1 MAARVLRPASVRS
14 VRRGSGYPETTV
26 IIDTSQVPQEGQ
38 VVAEGTFTF
47 RVDDDLK
54 AAFAE
59 VAANQERTAAQL
71 LRVLM
76 KDAVHRDREL
86 REHDRW
92 FRGEIEQALEEA
104 DDAATPRLTHE
115 SVRSSW
121 QQQRAAIEHQASG
134 RPA

>member
-1 MAARVLRPASVRS
+1 VADERVATPP
-14 VRRGSGYPETTV
+14 GYHRYITGNTWEE
-26 IIDTSQVPQEGQ
+26 I
-38 VVAEGTFTF
+38 VAESTFTF
-47 RVDDDLK
+47 RVDDALK

-92 FRGEIEQALEEA
+92 FRGEIDLALSEA
-104 DDAATPRLTHE
+104 DDPATTRLAHE

-121 QQQRAAIEHQASG
+121 QQQRATLERRAPG

>member
-1 MAARVLRPASVRS
+1 MAES
-14 VRRGSGYPETTV
+14 
-26 IIDTSQVPQEGQ
+26 
-38 VVAEGTFTF
+38 TFTF
-47 RVDDDLK
+47 RVDEELK

-59 VAANQERTAAQL
+59 VAASQERSAAQL

-76 KDAVHRDREL
+76 RDAVHRDREL

-92 FRGEIEQALEEA
+92 FRGEIEHAVTEA
-104 DDAATPRLTHE
+104 DDPATARLAHE

-121 QQQRAAIEHQASG
+121 QQQRAAIERQATG

>member
-1 MAARVLRPASVRS
+1 MAES
-14 VRRGSGYPETTV
+14 
-26 IIDTSQVPQEGQ
+26 
-38 VVAEGTFTF
+38 TFTF
-47 RVDDDLK
+47 RVDDELK

-59 VAANQERTAAQL
+59 VAASQERTAAQL

-92 FRGEIEQALEEA
+92 FRREVERALGEAGDPA
-104 DDAATPRLTHE
+104 MPRLAHE

-121 QQQRAAIEHQASG
+121 QQPTRSH
-134 RPA
+134 

>member
-1 MAARVLRPASVRS
+1 MAES
-14 VRRGSGYPETTV
+14 
-26 IIDTSQVPQEGQ
+26 
-38 VVAEGTFTF
+38 TFTF
-47 RVDDDLK
+47 RVDEELK

-92 FRGEIEQALEEA
+92 FRGEIEHAVTEA
-104 DDAATPRLTHE
+104 DDPATARLAHE

-121 QQQRAAIEHQASG
+121 QQQRAAIERRTTG

>member
-1 MAARVLRPASVRS
+1 
-14 VRRGSGYPETTV
+14 
-26 IIDTSQVPQEGQ
+26 
-38 VVAEGTFTF
+38 VADGTFTF
-47 RVDDDLK
+47 RVDDELK

-92 FRGEIEQALEEA
+92 FRGEIDQALGEA
-104 DDAATPRLTHE
+104 DDPGTRRLAHE
-115 SVRSSW
+115 TVHSSW
-121 QQQRAAIEHQASG
+121 QQQRAAIERQATG

>member
-1 MAARVLRPASVRS
+1 MAES
-14 VRRGSGYPETTV
+14 
-26 IIDTSQVPQEGQ
+26 
-38 VVAEGTFTF
+38 TFTF
-47 RVDDDLK
+47 RVDDELK

-59 VAANQERTAAQL
+59 VAASQERTAAQL

-92 FRGEIEQALEEA
+92 FRDEIEHALREA
-104 DDAATPRLTHE
+104 DDPAVPRLAHE

-121 QQQRAAIEHQASG
+121 QQQRAAIERQETG
-134 RPA
+134 RSA

>member
-1 MAARVLRPASVRS
+1 MGES
-14 VRRGSGYPETTV
+14 
-26 IIDTSQVPQEGQ
+26 
-38 VVAEGTFTF
+38 TFTF
-47 RVDDDLK
+47 RVDEELK

-59 VAANQERTAAQL
+59 VAASQERTAAQL

-92 FRGEIEQALEEA
+92 FRGEVERALGEA
-104 DDAATPRLTHE
+104 DDPATPRLAHE

-121 QQQRAAIEHQASG
+121 QQQRAVIERQATS

>member
-1 MAARVLRPASVRS
+1 MAES
-14 VRRGSGYPETTV
+14 
-26 IIDTSQVPQEGQ
+26 
-38 VVAEGTFTF
+38 TFTF
-47 RVDDDLK
+47 RVDDELK

-92 FRGEIEQALEEA
+92 FRGEVEHALGEA
-104 DDAATPRLTHE
+104 DDPSTPRLAHDA
-115 SVRSSW
+115 VRSSW
-121 QQQRAAIEHQASG
+121 QQQRAALEGRATG

>member
-1 MAARVLRPASVRS
+1 MAES
-14 VRRGSGYPETTV
+14 
-26 IIDTSQVPQEGQ
+26 
-38 VVAEGTFTF
+38 TFTF
-47 RVDDDLK
+47 RVDEELK

-86 REHDRW
+86 REHHRW
-92 FRGEIEQALEEA
+92 FRGEIEHAVTEA
-104 DDAATPRLTHE
+104 DDPATARLAHE

-121 QQQRAAIEHQASG
+121 QQQRAAIERRATG

>member
-1 MAARVLRPASVRS
+1 
-14 VRRGSGYPETTV
+14 
-26 IIDTSQVPQEGQ
+26 
-38 VVAEGTFTF
+38 VAESTFTF
-47 RVDDDLK
+47 RVDEELK

-92 FRGEIEQALEEA
+92 FRGEIEHAVTEA
-104 DDAATPRLTHE
+104 DDPATARLAHE

-121 QQQRAAIEHQASG
+121 QQQRAAIERQATG

>member
-1 MAARVLRPASVRS
+1 MAES
-14 VRRGSGYPETTV
+14 
-26 IIDTSQVPQEGQ
+26 
-38 VVAEGTFTF
+38 TFTF
-47 RVDDDLK
+47 RVDEELK

-59 VAANQERTAAQL
+59 VAAAQERTAAQL

-76 KDAVHRDREL
+76 RDAVHRDREL

-92 FRGEIEQALEEA
+92 LRGEIEHALSEA
-104 DDAATPRLTHE
+104 DDPATARTTHE

-121 QQQRAAIEHQASG
+121 QQQRAAIERQANG

>member
-1 MAARVLRPASVRS
+1 MAES
-14 VRRGSGYPETTV
+14 
-26 IIDTSQVPQEGQ
+26 
-38 VVAEGTFTF
+38 TFTF
-47 RVDDDLK
+47 RVDDELK

-59 VAANQERTAAQL
+59 VAASQERTAAQL

-92 FRGEIEQALEEA
+92 FRGEVERALSEA
-104 DDAATPRLTHE
+104 DDPATSRLAHE

-121 QQQRAAIEHQASG
+121 QQQRAAIERQATG

>member
-1 MAARVLRPASVRS
+1 MAES
-14 VRRGSGYPETTV
+14 
-26 IIDTSQVPQEGQ
+26 
-38 VVAEGTFTF
+38 TFTF
-47 RVDDDLK
+47 RVDDELK
-54 AAFAE
+54 ATFAE
-59 VAANQERTAAQL
+59 VAASQERTAAQL

-92 FRGEIEQALEEA
+92 FRGEIEHALSEA
-104 DDAATPRLTHE
+104 DDPATQRLAHE

-121 QQQRAAIEHQASG
+121 QQQRAAIERQATG

>member
-1 MAARVLRPASVRS
+1 MADS
-14 VRRGSGYPETTV
+14 
-26 IIDTSQVPQEGQ
+26 
-38 VVAEGTFTF
+38 TFTF
-47 RVDDDLK
+47 RVDDELK
-54 AAFAE
+54 SAFAE

-92 FRGEIEQALEEA
+92 FRGEIELALNEA
-104 DDAATPRLTHE
+104 DDPATARLAHE

-121 QQQRAAIEHQASG
+121 QQQRAAIERQATG

>member
-1 MAARVLRPASVRS
+1 
-14 VRRGSGYPETTV
+14 
-26 IIDTSQVPQEGQ
+26 
-38 VVAEGTFTF
+38 VAESTFTF
-47 RVDDDLK
+47 RVDVELK

-59 VAANQERTAAQL
+59 VAATQERTAAQL

-76 KDAVHRDREL
+76 KDAVRRDREL

-92 FRGEIEQALEEA
+92 FRGEVEHALSEA
-104 DDAATPRLTHE
+104 DDPATGRLAHD

-121 QQQRAAIEHQASG
+121 QQQRAAIEQQTTG

>member
-1 MAARVLRPASVRS
+1 M
-14 VRRGSGYPETTV
+14 
-26 IIDTSQVPQEGQ
+26 
-38 VVAEGTFTF
+38 AEGTFTF

-59 VAANQERTAAQL
+59 VAASQERTAAQL

-76 KDAVHRDREL
+76 KDAVHRDRES

-92 FRGEIEQALEEA
+92 FRGEIEHAIGEA
-104 DDAATPRLTHE
+104 DDPGTRRLAHE
-115 SVRSSW
+115 TVHSSW
-121 QQQRAAIEHQASG
+121 QQQRAVIERQATG

>member
-1 MAARVLRPASVRS
+1 
-14 VRRGSGYPETTV
+14 
-26 IIDTSQVPQEGQ
+26 
-38 VVAEGTFTF
+38 VVAESTFTF
-47 RVDDDLK
+47 RVDDELK

-59 VAANQERTAAQL
+59 VAAGQERTAAQL

-92 FRGEIEQALEEA
+92 FRGEIEHALSEA
-104 DDAATPRLTHE
+104 DDKSMPRLAHE

-121 QQQRAAIEHQASG
+121 QQQRAALERQATG

>member
-1 MAARVLRPASVRS
+1 
-14 VRRGSGYPETTV
+14 
-26 IIDTSQVPQEGQ
+26 
-38 VVAEGTFTF
+38 VAESTFTF
-47 RVDDDLK
+47 RVDDALK

-92 FRGEIEQALEEA
+92 FRGEIDLALSEA
-104 DDAATPRLTHE
+104 DDPATTRLAHE

-121 QQQRAAIEHQASG
+121 QQQRATLERRAPG

>member
-1 MAARVLRPASVRS
+1 M
-14 VRRGSGYPETTV
+14 
-26 IIDTSQVPQEGQ
+26 
-38 VVAEGTFTF
+38 AEGTFTF
-47 RVDDDLK
+47 RVDDQLK
-54 AAFAE
+54 ADFAE

-92 FRGEIEQALEEA
+92 FRGEVEHALAEA
-104 DDAATPRLTHE
+104 DDPATSRLSHE
-115 SVRSSW
+115 SVHSSW
-121 QQQRAAIEHQASG
+121 QRQRAVIEQQAAG

>member
-1 MAARVLRPASVRS
+1 
-14 VRRGSGYPETTV
+14 
-26 IIDTSQVPQEGQ
+26 
-38 VVAEGTFTF
+38 VAESTFTF
-47 RVDDDLK
+47 RVDDELK
-54 AAFAE
+54 ARFAE

-92 FRGEIEQALEEA
+92 FRSEIGRALSEA
-104 DDAATPRLTHE
+104 DDPDTQRLAHE

-121 QQQRAAIEHQASG
+121 QQQRAAIEQQTTG

>member
-1 MAARVLRPASVRS
+1 MAES
-14 VRRGSGYPETTV
+14 
-26 IIDTSQVPQEGQ
+26 
-38 VVAEGTFTF
+38 TFTF
-47 RVDDDLK
+47 RVDDELK

-59 VAANQERTAAQL
+59 VAAGQERTAAQL

-92 FRGEIEQALEEA
+92 FRGEIEHALSEA
-104 DDAATPRLTHE
+104 DDPATPRLAHG

-121 QQQRAAIEHQASG
+121 QQQRAAIERQATG

>member
-1 MAARVLRPASVRS
+1 MAES
-14 VRRGSGYPETTV
+14 
-26 IIDTSQVPQEGQ
+26 
-38 VVAEGTFTF
+38 TFTF
-47 RVDDDLK
+47 RVDEELK

-59 VAANQERTAAQL
+59 VAASQERSAAQL

-92 FRGEIEQALEEA
+92 FRGEIEHAVTEA
-104 DDAATPRLTHE
+104 DDPATARLAHE

-121 QQQRAAIEHQASG
+121 QQQRAAIERQATG

>member
-1 MAARVLRPASVRS
+1 MA
-14 VRRGSGYPETTV
+14 GS
-26 IIDTSQVPQEGQ
+26 
-38 VVAEGTFTF
+38 TFTF
-47 RVDDDLK
+47 RVDDELK

-59 VAANQERTAAQL
+59 VAADQERTAAQL

-92 FRGEIEQALEEA
+92 FRSEMEHALDEA
-104 DDAATPRLTHE
+104 DDPATPRLTHE

-121 QQQRAAIEHQASG
+121 QQQRATIENEASG

>member
-1 MAARVLRPASVRS
+1 MAES
-14 VRRGSGYPETTV
+14 
-26 IIDTSQVPQEGQ
+26 
-38 VVAEGTFTF
+38 TFTF
-47 RVDDDLK
+47 RVDDELK

-59 VAANQERTAAQL
+59 VAATQERTAAQL

-92 FRGEIEQALEEA
+92 FRGEITEALSEA
-104 DDAATPRLTHE
+104 DDPATERLTDE

-121 QQQRAAIEHQASG
+121 QQQRAAMEG
-134 RPA
+134 RATGRSA